1 MISERISDQ
10 GRFSG
15 KKIII
20 VHGYTASPSSH
31 WFPWLKEKLIEQG
44 AEVIIPTMPDTSS
57 PKPEVWAKML
67 MDIVP
72 EADKDSVFVG
82 HSLGCITLLR
92 HLASMRSQH
101 LCIGG
106 YILVS
111 GFDVPQMTLPELDSF
126 TVEPLDYAFLRE
138 VTKYRFSLISSN
150 DEIISPQFSQALA
163 HSLQTEVINIANG
176 GHFLDRDGFN
186 RLLPVYDILENMLS
200 DRI

>member
-1 MISERISDQ
+1 MISEKISVQ

-31 WFPWLKEKLIEQG
+31 WFPWLKEKLTEQG

-57 PKPEVWAKML
+57 PKPEAWAKML

-72 EADKDSVFVG
+72 EVDKDAIFVG
-82 HSLGCITLLR
+82 HSLGCISLLR
-92 HLASMRSQH
+92 HLESMRSQH
-101 LCIGG
+101 LHIGG

-111 GFDVPQMTLPELDSF
+111 GFDSPQITLPELDPF

-138 VTKYRFSLISSN
+138 VTEHRFSLISS
-150 DEIISPQFSQALA
+150 DDKIVSPHSSLDLS

-176 GHFLDRDGFN
+176 GHFLDRDGFTC
-186 RLLPVYDILENMLS
+186 LLPVYDILENMLS
-200 DRI
+200 E